1 MFMKIHHCFHHDHP
15 IFSMPC
21 IEVHITKYFN
31 LKICYSTLTMRFPY
45 ENKCHL
51 WELTLNNL
59 ITKLPTIMIL
69 QAHIS

>member
-1 MFMKIHHCFHHDHP
+1 MKIHHCFHHDHP
-15 IFSMPC
+15 IFLMPC
-21 IEVHITKYFN
+21 TKVHITKYFN
-31 LKICYSTLTMRFPY
+31 LKTCYSTLTMRFPY

-51 WELTLNNL
+51 LKLTLNNL